1 MMSMFQVNAIRT
13 PEFAVVLGF
22 AAFIVESGT
31 VFLGLRLAIFGWP
44 IGDHKQGMCGLRI
57 DGRIWFKYD
66 VWMPAYPTTVYLT
79 VNVNIIS
86 GLSPL

>member
-31 VFLGLRLAIFGWP
+31 VFLGLRLAIFDWP
-44 IGDHKQGMCGLRI
+44 RTCASRARSACVGYAWMVGCGPNMMY
-57 DGRIWFKYD
+57 GC
-66 VWMPAYPTTVYLT
+66 
-79 VNVNIIS
+79 
-86 GLSPL
+86 PLFRLPYI